1 MVMQFQLCIWTVHWI
16 FPSVLPAA
24 INCLKGAGRES
35 EKLYSIELMVM
46 FVQKSVSWKHHEPEG
61 YSALCLG
68 QHRYF
73 NMHLMILFL
82 TLWII
87 ALWQQYQGETNDVEN
102 TGYLNCL
109 VYISFNFLILKYPY
123 FSNLNNFY
131 QNGTKQDCFSK
142 VIFLWPQKDFFA
154 SERDERYFRECWEN

>member
-46 FVQKSVSWKHHEPEG
+46 FVQKSLSWKHHEPEG
-61 YSALCLG
+61 FSALWLG

-73 NMHLMILFL
+73 DMHLMILFL

-87 ALWQQYQGETNDVEN
+87 ALWQQYQGETNDVRN
-102 TGYLNCL
+102 TGYLIWL
-109 VYISFNFLILKYPY
+109 VYISFNFLVFKYPY

-131 QNGTKQDCFSK
+131 QNGTKQDFFQSDLSLTREGFFCNWKRQK
-142 VIFLWPQKDFFA
+142 VF
-154 SERDERYFRECWEN
+154 